1 MYSRLLTPPPSSFF
15 LFGPRG
21 AGKTAWCQAR
31 LSDAISID
39 LLRADIYTTLLG
51 NPSSLETFIP
61 DGYQEWVVIDEV
73 QKIPAILDEVH
84 RLIEQRGLR
93 FALTGSSARKL
104 RRGGVNLLAGRAVTR
119 RMHPLSALELKDDF
133 DLEESIQFGCL
144 PTIKNHADPADYLAS
159 YVETYLREEVQQ
171 EGLTRRLDVFAR
183 FLQTASFSQGSP
195 LNISTVARDCGI
207 GRKLAE
213 SYFEILDDLLI
224 ASRIPVFTRRAKR
237 ALIAHPKFYYFDAGV
252 YRTVRP
258 SGPLDSPAE
267 IDGVALETLVL
278 QQLRA
283 LNDSYNMGYTVHYWR
298 TRSGSEVDFVLY
310 GDKGFKAIE
319 VKRSANIREN
329 DLKSL
334 RTFRTDYPEAD
345 AYLFYGGTDERS
357 FDGIKAIP
365 TRHAL
370 LRLDQ
375 IL

>member
-1 MYSRLLTPPPSSFF
+1 MFSRLLTPPPSSFF

-31 LSDAISID
+31 LPDAITID
-39 LLRADIYTTLLG
+39 LLRSDVYTTLLG
-51 NPSSLETFIP
+51 NPSALETFIP
-61 DGYQEWVVIDEV
+61 ADYQGWVVIDEV
-73 QKIPAILDEVH
+73 QKVPALLDEVH
-84 RLIEQRGLR
+84 RLIEQRELR

-119 RMHPLSALELKDDF
+119 RMHPLSALELGEAF

-144 PTIKNHADPADYLAS
+144 PTIKSHADPADYLAS

-195 LNISTVARDCGI
+195 LNVSTIARDCGI

-237 ALIAHPKFYYFDAGV
+237 AVIAHPKFYYFDAGV
-252 YRTVRP
+252 YRTIRP
-258 SGPLDSPAE
+258 SGPLDSPSE

-283 LNDSYNMGYTVHYWR
+283 LNDGDNLGYSIHYWR
-298 TRSGSEVDFVLY
+298 TRSGSEVDFILY
-310 GDKGFKAIE
+310 GEKGFKAIE
-319 VKRSANIREN
+319 VKRSANIRES
-329 DLKSL
+329 DLKNL
-334 RTFRTDYPEAD
+334 RTFRSDYPEAD
-345 AYLFYGGTDERS
+345 AYLFYGGTDERN
-357 FDGIKAIP
+357 FDGIKALP
-365 TRHAL
+365 TESAL
-370 LRLDQ
+370 LQLDQ
-375 IL
+375 II